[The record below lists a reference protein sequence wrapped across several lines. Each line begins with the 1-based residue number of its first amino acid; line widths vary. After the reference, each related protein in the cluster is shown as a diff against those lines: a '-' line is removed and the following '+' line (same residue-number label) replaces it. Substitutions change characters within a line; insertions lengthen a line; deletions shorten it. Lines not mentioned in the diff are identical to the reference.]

1 MIAELLTVCS
11 ENFHVDSSLKTVHTV
26 YILQT
31 GTEFSKK
38 NYIAYHQF
46 WQLNAVGRQK
56 RFSSMTYSACWT
68 QMLPR
73 K

>member
-38 NYIAYHQF
+38 KTTLHIINF
-46 WQLNAVGRQK
+46 G
-56 RFSSMTYSACWT
+56 SSMQWGARRD
-68 QMLPR
+68 LVL
-73 K
+73 